1 MLLTIKNATEE
12 LKRISQNGFQECT
25 QHLHSRWKKCIVAQ
39 GEYFERNVAYMIVLF
54 CVCCQEGDS
63 ENNLKMLCIIL
74 LLS

>member
-25 QHLHSRWKKCIVAQ
+25 QHLHSRWKKFIVTQ
-39 GEYFERNVAYMIVLF
+39 GDYFDRNVAYIIALF
-54 CVCCQEGDS
+54 CVCCQEDDS
-63 ENNLKMLCIIL
+63 ESNLKLLCIIF